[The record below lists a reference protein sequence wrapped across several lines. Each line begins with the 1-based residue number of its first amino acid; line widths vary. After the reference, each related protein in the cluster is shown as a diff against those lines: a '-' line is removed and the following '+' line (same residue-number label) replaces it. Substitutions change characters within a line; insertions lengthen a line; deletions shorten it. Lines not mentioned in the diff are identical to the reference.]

1 MVRAMDR
8 ARTPRVLMN
17 GLLPGIP
24 AARVL
29 NLKIGNGMGL
39 ADASPGPVYRK
50 KRDRREPGPR
60 AAR

>member
-1 MVRAMDR
+1 
-8 ARTPRVLMN
+8 MN
-17 GLLPGIP
+17 GLLPGIL